1 MICLASFSSLT
12 LLHRFKTSKSQF
24 YLTAGVKNVLCGV
37 QILRFRE
44 HCVEHANKTS
54 VNVQKRWNLGIL
66 RRSCSLMEQVFVSFG
81 EDDGDL
87 LVYVFVNAL
96 KILDPQPRIVSHLRL
111 NMLRRVVS
119 TNLLDQFL
127 FINSVKDWSYLSIV

>member
-1 MICLASFSSLT
+1 
-12 LLHRFKTSKSQF
+12 
-24 YLTAGVKNVLCGV
+24 
-37 QILRFRE
+37 
-44 HCVEHANKTS
+44 
-54 VNVQKRWNLGIL
+54 
-66 RRSCSLMEQVFVSFG
+66 MEQVFVSFG